1 MGMIQNI
8 IDFVGKSKS
17 NIRLRSLCSSIT
29 RGDRDSFDLL
39 LSDADLKKTCLFESA
54 LLLGIAST
62 EVSDVYFLK
71 RLLAIGLNPDEPD
84 NMGLYPIHKATETG
98 NIEAVEVLLYA
109 GANPNAADPN
119 GVTALHIANSFDGLG
134 ELSDLLIRMGAN
146 IYQRDNLGKRYL
158 M

>member
-1 MGMIQNI
+1 MIQNI

-17 NIRLRSLCSSIT
+17 NIRLRSLCSAIT
-29 RGDRDSFDLL
+29 RGDKDSFDLL
-39 LSDADLKKTCLFESA
+39 LSDIELKKNCLSESA
-54 LLLGIAST
+54 LLLGLAVV
-62 EVSDVYFLK
+62 EVSDIYFLK
-71 RLLAIGLNPDEPD
+71 RLLSIGLNPDEPD
-84 NMGLYPIHKATETG
+84 NMGLYPIHKATEAG

-119 GVTALHIANSFDGLG
+119 GVTSLHIANSFDGLG

-146 IYQRDNLGKRYL
+146 VYQRDNLGKRYL

>member
-1 MGMIQNI
+1 MIQNI
-8 IDFVGKSKS
+8 LDFALKSKS
-17 NIRLRSLCSSIT
+17 NIRLRSLCSAIT
-29 RGDRDSFDLL
+29 RSDKDSFDLL
-39 LSDADLKKTCLFESA
+39 LSDLELKKVCLGESA
-54 LLLGIAST
+54 LLLGIAVT
-62 EVSDVYFLK
+62 ETTDVYFLK
-71 RLLAIGLNPDEPD
+71 KLIAIGLNPDEPD
-84 NMGLYPIHKATETG
+84 NMGLFPIHKATEAG
-98 NIEAVEVLLYA
+98 NIEAVEILLYA